1 MDTDAYR
8 YPIGRDPAYDR
19 CVVIDDGETG
29 DFWST
34 GWYQAP
40 WGKKVTGCYDPVN
53 KFKGSFGITLIM
65 PGSPGDRSS
74 VGFLARKAAGLKGMN
89 ALRMWVKPDGTGNRV
104 SLGIQDFTNELWWIT
119 LPHMLSGTEPYIL
132 EVPLVEL
139 TKCQVIRRNNGIMD
153 LDQFVSFFF
162 WQEGGYSFSFDELL
176 IVHDPALPEFDP
188 LAARAPLIGK
198 VYQVNCGGRLA
209 SEFSQDCFYGGDGIT
224 AWWNSTEDMDVT
236 GAVDPAPQMVYQ
248 TCRCSAADTL
258 TYTLPYLEP
267 GGTYALR
274 LHFCETIET
283 AVGRRVQDI
292 HANGVSVARKLD
304 VIDEAG
310 GPRKAL
316 VKEFQVAADSKG
328 RIVLELRGVAGKAM
342 INGIELVSPTP
353 GKSPWSSR

>member
-1 MDTDAYR
+1 MDENSFR
-8 YPIGRDPAYDR
+8 YPISRDPAFDR
-19 CVVIDDGETG
+19 RVVIDDGETG

-40 WGKKVTGCYDPVN
+40 WGRKVSGSYDPVN
-53 KFKGSFGITLIM
+53 RYKGNFGITLIM
-65 PGSPGDRSS
+65 PGSAGDRSS
-74 VGFLARKAAGLKGMN
+74 VGFLARTAQSLRGMN

-139 TKCQVIRRNNGIMD
+139 TKCQVIRRNNGVMD

-162 WQEGGYSFSFDELL
+162 WQEGGYSFSFDELA

-209 SEFSQDCFYGGDGIT
+209 SEFSQDCFYGEDSIT
-224 AWWNSTEDMDVT
+224 AWWNTTEDIDTAGVP
-236 GAVDPAPQMVYQ
+236 DPAPLMVYQ
-248 TCRCSAADTL
+248 TCRCSFADAL

-267 GGTYALR
+267 GGTYTLR

-283 AVGRRVQDI
+283 GPGKRVQDI
-292 HANGVSVARKLD
+292 HINGVAVARKVD
-304 VIDEAG
+304 VIAEAG

-316 VKEFQVAADSKG
+316 VREFLVTADPQG
-328 RIVLELRGVAGKAM
+328 RIVLVLRGVAGKAM
-342 INGIELVSPTP
+342 INGIELVSPAA
-353 GKSPWSSR
+353 GKSPWTSR